1 MVPAKSLPDVAFF
14 RTLSTVQD
22 AAGNPMMYILNPA
35 DAYATYALTLA
46 MAAHEGP
53 CYLRTMRLDVPFLY
67 QDTMPFSLGGHHM
80 LTAGPDLLIVAAGY
94 MVHDVAV
101 QQMYVRQ
108 IPKSGRTPAEVL
120 HYLGLSADDIVQS
133 AQALLQRSVRPMR
146 A

>member
-1 MVPAKSLPDVAFF
+1 
-14 RTLSTVQD
+14 
-22 AAGNPMMYILNPA
+22 
-35 DAYATYALTLA
+35 
-46 MAAHEGP
+46 
-53 CYLRTMRLDVPFLY
+53 
-67 QDTMPFSLGGHHM
+67 MPFSLGGHHM
-80 LTAGPDLLIVAAGY
+80 LTASQDLLIVAAGY

>member
-1 MVPAKSLPDVAFF
+1 
-14 RTLSTVQD
+14 
-22 AAGNPMMYILNPA
+22 
-35 DAYATYALTLA
+35 
-46 MAAHEGP
+46 
-53 CYLRTMRLDVPFLY
+53 
-67 QDTMPFSLGGHHM
+67 
-80 LTAGPDLLIVAAGY
+80 

-133 AQALLQRSVRPMR
+133 AQVLLQCSVRPMR